1 MNLKSFQK
9 QDLARAGL
17 HDGLICAW
25 DPGMGKTIA
34 MYLWPLLK
42 LGLQRQPNGQPVRPL
57 CPTEPVLLIASGD
70 LHEQIIAEGQN
81 HFGVTPTLLDSQETF
96 YHLASLCPSTGRWI
110 LPPGYYLSTYT
121 QIARNGVAPFP
132 ELDLAD
138 PVRMLKT
145 LNLSMGDVAEFFDE
159 RAARYRKYYDRLG
172 ASHQETEAQLKA
184 KWFRERKDA
193 NEFRQ
198 DELDEAYYLLKD
210 FAPAKWRD
218 QIRFPMAD
226 LNEQQQRAV
235 GGHFVTIAHKALSAN
250 LGESRRSIKCVFSP
264 TLADL
269 CANSFACVVC
279 DEGVKL
285 KGEETIVGKGVRQ
298 LSPRFRLILT
308 ATPIK
313 NRLPDVFRL
322 AHWATGANPDATPR
336 FPYGD
341 DDAEEFAEDFAV
353 TERNLSAEAQAKAR
367 GERKRFVKKTAQ
379 ICSVHLLWKLFAPI
393 ILRRRKTNCG
403 EDIVPMHRR
412 VIRVPMGAEQTAVY
426 KYHLEGEYLDKND
439 KPAIG
444 AKLQAL
450 RMVASAPNSLLLQ
463 PVRQNRWQSK
473 PTFRSS
479 YPITPKLLAAVR
491 LVRDILD
498 RHEQVVI
505 FSALH
510 DPTDNLAARL
520 REAGVNFR
528 VMDGRQSPAQ
538 RGEISRA
545 FKSQAFPVLL
555 CGAESCAEGHSWPQ
569 ANNVI
574 LVAYSWALDKLL
586 QSISRVH
593 RLISPRA
600 VNLYN
605 IVVEGSIDCKLE
617 SMLAEKGD
625 AAELVLDGHLMG
637 QDPEEV
643 NLAELLHIA
652 ERDFASLKAAGLDEK
667 DLARE
672 WPPLCAQ
679 LSQAARVWTAREGS
693 KAAPSRVEVSIMEV
707 PIVEKVLPVIPL
719 WRQRL
724 LRRGHQPIPEPQLAL
739 AS

>member
-1 MNLKSFQK
+1 
-9 QDLARAGL
+9 
-17 HDGLICAW
+17 
-25 DPGMGKTIA
+25 MGKTIA

-42 LGLQRQPNGQPVRPL
+42 LGLQRQPDGQPARPL
-57 CPTEPVLLIASGD
+57 CPSEPGLLIASGD

-81 HFGVTPTLLDSQETF
+81 HFGITPTLLDSQETF
-96 YHLASLCPSTGRWI
+96 SKLASLCPSTGRWI

-121 QIARNGVAPFP
+121 QIARNGVTPFP
-132 ELDLAD
+132 ELDSLN
-138 PVRMLKT
+138 PERMLER
-145 LNLSMGDVAEFFDE
+145 LNLGRTEVQEFFDGRQE
-159 RAARYRKYYDRLG
+159 RYEKHYRGLG
-172 ASHQETEAQLKA
+172 ATALDSLPELRA
-184 KWFRERKDA
+184 KWQQERKWAERDSY
-193 NEFRQ
+193 RQ
-198 DELDEAYYLLKD
+198 QELDDSFNLLAN
-210 FAPAKWRD
+210 FAPKRSLPLPDFNDLDAK
-218 QIRFPMAD
+218 
-226 LNEQQQRAV
+226 QQAGV
-235 GGHFVTIAHKALSAN
+235 TALFVAMAHKALSTN

-269 CANSFACVVC
+269 CAHSFACVVC

-285 KGEETIVGKGVRQ
+285 KGEETIVGKGIRQ

-322 AHWATGANPDATPR
+322 AHWATGANLEATPR

-367 GERKRFVKKTAQ
+367 GERKRFVKKTAHVCN
-379 ICSVHLLWKLFAPI
+379 IHLLWKLFAPI
-393 ILRRRKTNCG
+393 ILRRRKNNCG

-450 RMVASAPNSLLLQ
+450 RMVASAPNSLLLK
-463 PVRQNRWQSK
+463 PVRQNRWQAQ

-528 VMDGRQSPAQ
+528 VMDGRQSPAL

-679 LSQAARVWTAREGS
+679 LSQAARGWTAREVS
-693 KAAPSRVEVSIMEV
+693 KAEPPRVEVPIMEV
-707 PIVEKVLPVIPL
+707 PIVEEVLPVIPL

-724 LRRGHQPIPEPQLAL
+724 IRRASQPRPATRLLTSSVQPAGAFGLRIGSIGCPDRL
-739 AS
+739 